1 MPPILTDL
9 PPPCW
14 LEAMASRGDERR
26 DREANEAADRGAGPW
41 EARDDGSVV
50 LRVHVQPGAQR
61 TGVVGLHGGALKV
74 KVAAPAESGRAN
86 AALVRFV
93 AADLGLRRDDVELVA
108 GAGSRRKRLRL
119 TGIDVERLR
128 LWVESGSG

>member
-1 MPPILTDL
+1 
-9 PPPCW
+9 
-14 LEAMASRGDERR
+14 MASLGPGDQRR
-26 DREANEAADRGAGPW
+26 DGEANEAADGGAEPW
-41 EARDDGSVV
+41 EARADGSVL
-50 LRVHVQPGAQR
+50 LRVLAQPGAQR

-93 AADLGLRRDDVELVA
+93 AADLGLRRDEVELVA

-119 TGIDVERLR
+119 TRIDVERLR
-128 LWVESGSG
+128 RWMDSRSG